1 MTTVGSYE
9 PAHSHLAK
17 QGVKNKPGQPGAA
30 CTSAGKC

>member
-1 MTTVGSYE
+1 MTTVESYE

-30 CTSAGKC
+30 CTRAGKC